1 MRSVPWD
8 APPGCVPGA
17 QPLSAG
23 DAGHYTAFESMGSGN
38 PAPQGSQPSLA
49 GHLDR
54 QHRHRL
60 TAATSEDH
68 VMAKETQELHPRGRR
83 LRSQLWFD
91 NPDDPGM
98 TALYFERYLNFGL
111 TKHELMSGRPII
123 GIAQSGSDLSPCNR
137 HHLQL
142 AQRVREGIRDGGGI
156 ALEFPTHPIQE
167 TGKRPTAALD
177 RNLSYLSLVEV
188 LFGYP
193 LDGVVLTTGCDKT
206 TPAAIMAAATVNIPA
221 IVLSGGPMLDGWW
234 KGERAGSGTIKWAMG
249 KKLAAGEI
257 DYKEYVDAVAASA
270 PSIGHCN
277 TMGTASTMN
286 ALAEAL
292 GLSLPGCAA
301 IPAPYRERGQIAY
314 ETGRRAVE
322 IVLEDLKPTDIL
334 TRTAFEN
341 AIVACSA
348 IGGSTNAPIH
358 INAIARHAGIELT
371 MDDWETIGLDVPLLV
386 NMQPAGKY
394 LGEEY
399 HRAGGLPAVM
409 HELIKAKRIH
419 VDAPTING
427 KTVGENARGA
437 GTADADVIRPYN
449 RPLRQQAGFKVLKG
463 NLFDSAIMK
472 VSVISEEFRA
482 RYLSNP
488 ADPNAFEGRAVV
500 FDGPEDYHRR
510 IDDPALAIDDK
521 TILFI
526 RGVGPIGYPGSAE
539 VVNMQP
545 PAALLKQGINSL
557 PCIGDGRQSG
567 TSGSPSILNASPEAA
582 AGGGLALLKTGDRVR
597 IDLNRGTADML
608 ISPAELSARRQALEQ
623 QGGYPFP
630 ESQTPW
636 QEIQRALV
644 DQLAD
649 GMVLKPAVKYQR
661 VAQKFIP
668 RNSH

>member
-1 MRSVPWD
+1 
-8 APPGCVPGA
+8 
-17 QPLSAG
+17 
-23 DAGHYTAFESMGSGN
+23 
-38 PAPQGSQPSLA
+38 
-49 GHLDR
+49 
-54 QHRHRL
+54 
-60 TAATSEDH
+60 
-68 VMAKETQELHPRGRR
+68 MAKDTETLHPRGRR

-91 NPDDPGM
+91 NPEDPGM

-111 TKHELMSGRPII
+111 TKNELLSGRPII

-142 AQRVREGIRDGGGI
+142 AERVREGIRDAGGV

-221 IVLSGGPMLDGWW
+221 IVLSGGPMLNGWW
-234 KGERAGSGTIKWAMG
+234 KGERAGSGTIKWAMS

-257 DYKEYVDAVAASA
+257 DYAEYIDAVAASA

-322 IVLEDLKPTDIL
+322 IVNEDLKPSDIL
-334 TRTAFEN
+334 TRDAFEN

-358 INAIARHAGIELT
+358 INAIARHVGVALT
-371 MDDWETIGLDVPLLV
+371 MEDWEAIGYDVPLLV

-399 HRAGGLPAVM
+399 HRAGGLPAVL
-409 HELIKAKRIH
+409 HELIAAKRIKA
-419 VDAPTING
+419 DAMTING
-427 KTVGENARGA
+427 KTLGENVRGTRA
-437 GTADADVIRPYN
+437 TDADVIRPYDK
-449 RPLRQQAGFKVLKG
+449 PLRARAGFKVLKG

-488 ADPNAFEGRAVV
+488 NDPDALEGPAVV

-510 IDDPALAIDDK
+510 IDDPALAIDAS
-521 TILFI
+521 TILFM
-526 RGVGPIGYPGSAE
+526 RGAGPIGYPGSAE

-545 PAALLKQGINSL
+545 PAALLKQGISSL

-597 IDLNRGTADML
+597 IDLKRGTANML
-608 ISPAELSARRQALEQ
+608 ISEAELAARREALAQ
-623 QGGYPFP
+623 QGGYQFP
-630 ESQTPW
+630 PSQTPW
-636 QEIQRALV
+636 QEIQRAMV

-661 VAQKFIP
+661 VAQKSVP